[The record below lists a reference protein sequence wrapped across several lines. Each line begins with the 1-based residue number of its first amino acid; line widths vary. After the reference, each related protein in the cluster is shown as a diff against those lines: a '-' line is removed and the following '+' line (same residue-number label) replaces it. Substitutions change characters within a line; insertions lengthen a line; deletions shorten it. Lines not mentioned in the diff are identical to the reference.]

1 MSELIAAII
10 ALLENIQRDEHRSG
24 GLLSRETLR
33 LAAVLAMAVSAMHA
47 SPQ

>member
-1 MSELIAAII
+1 MTELIAAII
-10 ALLENIQRDEHRSG
+10 ALLESIQRDEHRSG

-33 LAAVLAMAVSAMHA
+33 LAAVLAMATSAIQA